1 MRRATL
7 ALALVLA
14 VAPAAVPET
23 PPLTREQALANIATG
38 DVEARRQAA
47 AWLGDLGT
55 MADVSALLAALRDDD
70 EVVRALAEHSCWQ
83 VWSRAGDAE
92 VDALFQV
99 GVDQMQ
105 RGAAQAAIETFTTII
120 RKKPDFAEGW
130 NKRATI
136 YYLVGEYEKSLRDCD
151 EVMKRNPNHFG
162 ALSGYGQIYLQ
173 LDKPELALDYFQR
186 ALKVN
191 PNLRSVE
198 AAVAELKRLIN
209 ERRKGTI

>member
-1 MRRATL
+1 VRRAAL

-14 VAPAAVPET
+14 LASAAAPET
-23 PPLTREQALANIATG
+23 PPLTRERALANIAKG
-38 DVEARRQAA
+38 DVEARREAA

-55 MADVSALLAALRDDD
+55 IADVSALLPALRDDD
-70 EVVRALAEHSCWQ
+70 EVVRALAEHSLWQ
-83 VWSRAGDAE
+83 VWSRAGDRE
-92 VDALFQV
+92 TDALFQL
-99 GVDQMQ
+99 GVEQMQ
-105 RGAAQAAIETFTTII
+105 QGAAQAAIETFTTII
-120 RKKPDFAEGW
+120 RKAPDFAEGW

-186 ALKVN
+186 ALTVN

-198 AAVAELKRLIN
+198 AAVAELKRLII